1 MQLTLFTDYA
11 LRTLIYLGS
20 HPDEVV
26 PASTISAAFRISP
39 DHTVKA
45 TKWLTQQGYVEAL
58 RGQKG
63 GLRLAR
69 PPGAIRLGE
78 LVRAS
83 EPHFDL
89 LECFDEDTNTCAI
102 SPVCRLKKVMFD
114 ARKAFFAV
122 LDDYTLLDLVEN
134 RPQLL
139 VVLGRRGPTTSRSL

>member
-11 LRTLIYLGS
+11 LRTLIYLGT
-20 HPDEVV
+20 HPGEVV

-45 TKWLTQQGYVEAL
+45 TKWLTQNGYVEAT

-69 PPGAIRLGE
+69 PASSIRLGE
-78 LVRAS
+78 LIRGT

-89 LECFDEDTNTCAI
+89 LECFDDDANACSL
-102 SPVCRLKKVMFD
+102 SPVCRLKEVLFD
-114 ARKAFFAV
+114 ARAAFFAV
-122 LDDYTLLDLVEN
+122 LDGYTLVDLLEN
-134 RPQLL
+134 RQQLL
-139 VVLGRRGPTTSRSL
+139 VVLGRRRG